1 MEVHMSDTAQ
11 LEAQL
16 AFLED
21 AVQTLDQ
28 ALSQQQREILKL
40 ERTVELLRERLGEQG
55 TRLDA
60 VADGSSE
67 PPPPHY

>member
-1 MEVHMSDTAQ
+1 MEMDMSNTAH

-28 ALSQQQREILKL
+28 ALSRQQRTILKL
-40 ERTVELLRERLGEQG
+40 ERTVDILRERLGEHSA
-55 TRLDA
+55 RLDA
-60 VADGSSE
+60 VADGSPE

>member
-1 MEVHMSDTAQ
+1 MSDTAQ

-40 ERTVELLRERLGEQG
+40 ERTVELLRERLG
-55 TRLDA
+55 
-60 VADGSSE
+60 
-67 PPPPHY
+67 

>member
-1 MEVHMSDTAQ
+1 MDMDMSDTAQ

-60 VADGSSE
+60 VADGSPD
-67 PPPPHY
+67 PPQQHY

>member
-1 MEVHMSDTAQ
+1 MSDTAQ

-55 TRLDA
+55 TRLDE
-60 VADGSSE
+60 VADGSPD

>member
-1 MEVHMSDTAQ
+1 MDMDMSDTAQ

-60 VADGSSE
+60 VARIA
-67 PPPPHY
+67 

>member
-28 ALSQQQREILKL
+28 ALSTAKRNL
-40 ERTVELLRERLGEQG
+40 E
-55 TRLDA
+55 A
-60 VADGSSE
+60 
-67 PPPPHY
+67 

>member
-1 MEVHMSDTAQ
+1 MEMDMSNTAH

-28 ALSQQQREILKL
+28 ALSQQQRTILKL
-40 ERTVELLRERLGEQG
+40 ERTVDMLRERLGEHSA
-55 TRLDA
+55 RLDA
-60 VADGSSE
+60 VADGSPE

>member
-1 MEVHMSDTAQ
+1 MDMDMSDTAQ

-40 ERTVELLRERLGEQG
+40 ERTVELLLERLGEQG

-60 VADGSSE
+60 VADGSPD

>member
-1 MEVHMSDTAQ
+1 MDMDMSDTAQ

-40 ERTVELLRERLGEQG
+40 ERTVELLRGLGEQG
-55 TRLDA
+55 ARLDA
-60 VADGSSE
+60 VGDGSPE

>member
-1 MEVHMSDTAQ
+1 MDMDMSDTAQ

-28 ALSQQQREILKL
+28 ALSRQQREILKL

-55 TRLDA
+55 ARLDA
-60 VADGSSE
+60 VADGSPE

>member
-1 MEVHMSDTAQ
+1 MDMDMSDTAQ

-60 VADGSSE
+60 VADESPE

>member
-1 MEVHMSDTAQ
+1 METDMSNTAQ

-28 ALSQQQREILKL
+28 ALSQQQRAILKL
-40 ERTVELLRERLGEQG
+40 ERTVDILRERLGEHSA
-55 TRLDA
+55 RLDA
-60 VADGSSE
+60 VADGSPE
-67 PPPPHY
+67 PPPPHH

>member
-1 MEVHMSDTAQ
+1 MDMDMSDTAQ

-55 TRLDA
+55 MRLDA
-60 VADGSSE
+60 VADESPD

>member
-1 MEVHMSDTAQ
+1 MDMDMSDTAQ

-40 ERTVELLRERLGEQG
+40 ERTVELLRERLWEQG

-60 VADGSSE
+60 VADGSPD

>member
-1 MEVHMSDTAQ
+1 MDMDMSDTAQ

-60 VADGSSE
+60 VADESPD

>member
-1 MEVHMSDTAQ
+1 
-11 LEAQL
+11 
-16 AFLED
+16 LED
-21 AVQTLDQ
+21 AVQTLDL

-55 TRLDA
+55 ARLDA
-60 VADGSSE
+60 VGDGSPE

>member
-40 ERTVELLRERLGEQG
+40 ERT
-55 TRLDA
+55 
-60 VADGSSE
+60 GSSCASD
-67 PPPPHY
+67 

>member
-1 MEVHMSDTAQ
+1 MDMDMSDTAQ

-55 TRLDA
+55 ARLDT
-60 VADGSSE
+60 VADGSPE

>member
-28 ALSQQQREILKL
+28 ALSQQQRAILKL
-40 ERTVELLRERLGEQG
+40 ERTVDLLRERLGEQG
-55 TRLDA
+55 ARLDA
-60 VADGSSE
+60 VADGSPE